1 MLRQESIEETDSG
14 RTPWF
19 NICAAHAGA
28 IPKDTNLWLK
38 YFRYFCVLCTHTVN
52 QQALLPISPTSG
64 LHVCICP
71 AVSPATL
78 QASAPWCWDSVHAAE
93 TNWSGSWRQW
103 HCWPM
108 ASLSALPK
116 SSSQPIFRWYPCQY
130 PMQEILEKIGDS
142 NVNVPMSGFLQ
153 GFWC

>member
-1 MLRQESIEETDSG
+1 MCCQERNEAKNG
-14 RTPWF
+14 RWIQRLWRMPALFRRTR
-19 NICAAHAGA
+19 ICGWSTLDIFMFYA
-28 IPKDTNLWLK
+28 
-38 YFRYFCVLCTHTVN
+38 HTVN

-108 ASLSALPK
+108 AALSALPK